1 MRRQKHPS
9 FNLQHSKRWNGSLQ
23 AHLLLDLDARRA
35 VDVPHDRDRQ
45 APLPV
50 GCRGHGD
57 EGHRVRQR
65 VDDRVVRAF
74 FQHGREDHLLITL
87 STATERREEP
97 LHVWACRSLSTL
109 DKTWLNSNMWRLF
122 FYLTTLLY
130 ILPLMRLLRAASCST
145 PAQIFTALY

>member
-1 MRRQKHPS
+1 MRRQKRRC
-9 FNLQHSKRWNGSLQ
+9 FYLQHEKRQNGSLP

-57 EGHRVRQR
+57 EGDRVRQR
-65 VDDRVVRAF
+65 VDDGFVRAL

-87 STATERREEP
+87 STATERREES
-97 LHVWACRSLSTL
+97 LHV
-109 DKTWLNSNMWRLF
+109 
-122 FYLTTLLY
+122 
-130 ILPLMRLLRAASCST
+130 
-145 PAQIFTALY
+145 